1 MSKGYGVRLTKDE
14 INLIKSKI
22 REIIN
27 GDIYIFG
34 SRTDNSKK
42 GGDVDIYIVPF
53 ENMDVMQKIKISNEI
68 KSALE
73 FDLMMN
79 VDVVISKDKNSPIEK
94 EALKGVKIG

>member
-1 MSKGYGVRLTKDE
+1 MRLTKDE
-14 INLIKSKI
+14 INLIKTKI

-53 ENMDVMQKIKISNEI
+53 ENMDLKQKIKISNEI
-68 KSALE
+68 KASLE

-79 VDVVISKDKNSPIEK
+79 VDVVISKDKNRAIEK